1 MTTIAYNAY
10 NQVTEL
16 ENQCVCGFLISD
28 YKYTYDNA
36 GLISGETA
44 KECLFTSEKDYG
56 HKGGARDECYHEKD
70 NPWQNQ
76 NPQWETTQR
85 TFTYDAD
92 GQLTECRES
101 KSQFDKVTYT
111 YKYDQAG
118 NCILAKKQKLNSY
131 LESWQNTYAYN
142 ADNQMTE
149 ATICEGN
156 LTKKYTFTYDANG
169 NMTAE
174 CYRNQ
179 AEVRYQYDTENRLTA
194 VYDPQKL
201 LVAMAYDGDGNRAFQ
216 LNYNP
221 AAVCGYGKNVSGE
234 VFIPEHNQ
242 NEDGSLTAEGELY
255 SYICSKTGRAYDLTE
270 YVNDINRTYTETLTA
285 YTINSGARESYTYA
299 GNRRVSR
306 NSYWIEARSVVC
318 DQMHY
323 YLNDGRGSVTGQT
336 WYNGMVTHVYQYDPY
351 GQVTLGSTERVDFYG
366 YNAESYN
373 PNTGLEYLR
382 ARYYNASK
390 GRFFQEDTYLGNLTD
405 PLTLNRYAYVK
416 NSPLNYIDP
425 SGHWGSSYAASYQ
438 GDSEDYNP
446 IPSYAASHDSYG
458 NGVPE
463 VKSSGFSSAL
473 EEAMDNA
480 AEIGKAT
487 KRYCD
492 SYVAGMR
499 VSAYVKDAELEN
511 ILIMLIPFKEP
522 ISEAEMN
529 ARINE
534 ILDEVKDFD
543 YAAFRDGMIDGELL
557 HYRACLYMANC
568 VDNMMGSMFAGSG
581 TYVATAVTPDG
592 YLIEVEV
599 VGELVSEAILEGA
612 IAGAAAGVLAIE
624 NGYEGVRF
632 MSS

>member
-1 MTTIAYNAY
+1 M
-10 NQVTEL
+10 
-16 ENQCVCGFLISD
+16 
-28 YKYTYDNA
+28 
-36 GLISGETA
+36 
-44 KECLFTSEKDYG
+44 
-56 HKGGARDECYHEKD
+56 
-70 NPWQNQ
+70 
-76 NPQWETTQR
+76 
-85 TFTYDAD
+85 
-92 GQLTECRES
+92 
-101 KSQFDKVTYT
+101 
-111 YKYDQAG
+111 
-118 NCILAKKQKLNSY
+118 
-131 LESWQNTYAYN
+131 
-142 ADNQMTE
+142 
-149 ATICEGN
+149 
-156 LTKKYTFTYDANG
+156 
-169 NMTAE
+169 
-174 CYRNQ
+174 
-179 AEVRYQYDTENRLTA
+179 
-194 VYDPQKL
+194 
-201 LVAMAYDGDGNRAFQ
+201 
-216 LNYNP
+216 
-221 AAVCGYGKNVSGE
+221 
-234 VFIPEHNQ
+234 
-242 NEDGSLTAEGELY
+242 
-255 SYICSKTGRAYDLTE
+255 
-270 YVNDINRTYTETLTA
+270 
-285 YTINSGARESYTYA
+285 
-299 GNRRVSR
+299 
-306 NSYWIEARSVVC
+306 VC

-480 AEIGKAT
+480 AEIGKAA

-492 SYVAGMR
+492 SYVAGIR
-499 VSAYVKDAELEN
+499 VSAYVKDAELDN

-522 ISEAEMN
+522 ISDAEMN
-529 ARINE
+529 ALINE

-612 IAGAAAGVLAIE
+612 IAGAAAGVLAIG
-624 NGYEGVRF
+624 NGYEGDSGTDDYKNSRRWWRRNR
-632 MSS
+632 

>member
-1 MTTIAYNAY
+1 MPPSHPA
-10 NQVTEL
+10 
-16 ENQCVCGFLISD
+16 D
-28 YKYTYDNA
+28 YFST
-36 GLISGETA
+36 L
-44 KECLFTSEKDYG
+44 
-56 HKGGARDECYHEKD
+56 
-70 NPWQNQ
+70 
-76 NPQWETTQR
+76 
-85 TFTYDAD
+85 
-92 GQLTECRES
+92 LT
-101 KSQFDKVTYT
+101 
-111 YKYDQAG
+111 
-118 NCILAKKQKLNSY
+118 
-131 LESWQNTYAYN
+131 
-142 ADNQMTE
+142 
-149 ATICEGN
+149 
-156 LTKKYTFTYDANG
+156 
-169 NMTAE
+169 
-174 CYRNQ
+174 
-179 AEVRYQYDTENRLTA
+179 
-194 VYDPQKL
+194 
-201 LVAMAYDGDGNRAFQ
+201 
-216 LNYNP
+216 
-221 AAVCGYGKNVSGE
+221 
-234 VFIPEHNQ
+234 
-242 NEDGSLTAEGELY
+242 
-255 SYICSKTGRAYDLTE
+255 
-270 YVNDINRTYTETLTA
+270 
-285 YTINSGARESYTYA
+285 
-299 GNRRVSR
+299 
-306 NSYWIEARSVVC
+306 
-318 DQMHY
+318 
-323 YLNDGRGSVTGQT
+323 
-336 WYNGMVTHVYQYDPY
+336 
-351 GQVTLGSTERVDFYG
+351 
-366 YNAESYN
+366 
-373 PNTGLEYLR
+373 NTGLEYLR

-543 YAAFRDGMIDGELL
+543 YVAFRDGMIDGELL
-557 HYRACLYMANC
+557 HYRAYLYMARR

-612 IAGAAAGVLAIE
+612 VAGVAAGVLAIG
-624 NGYEGVRF
+624 NGYEGDSKPSNKPYKNNKEANKQAQKQGYKDAHELKADYVGKGNVSKYD
-632 MSS
+632 MKYDTKTGEIYLENKDGTIQIPTGLIHEP